1 MAACKTTVIVG
12 NPTASVT
19 IRPAQNNVVT
29 LNAATAAA
37 IQARRTAIEVAD
49 RRTAV
54 TVADRAPRMSAGG
67 NIGQQGPPGPAGGA
81 IAPIAFSFGDASGV
95 IWTAPASGTVTV
107 ARVSVDLAFDD
118 PAATLSLGVPFD
130 HGAVFPSSSI
140 EPSLGVEFEHTA
152 DFHLASGTSVYIY
165 IYPGLSTQ
173 GAGTIFLTFIPD

>member
-67 NIGQQGPPGPAGGA
+67 NIGQQGPPGADGDKHYRHTQATPSATWVVVHGLNKYPTVAVIDSGGETVYGDVEYDSLTQCTIRFAG
-81 IAPIAFSFGDASGV
+81 AFSGE
-95 IWTAPASGTVTV
+95 
-107 ARVSVDLAFDD
+107 AFCN
-118 PAATLSLGVPFD
+118 
-130 HGAVFPSSSI
+130 
-140 EPSLGVEFEHTA
+140 
-152 DFHLASGTSVYIY
+152 
-165 IYPGLSTQ
+165 
-173 GAGTIFLTFIPD
+173 